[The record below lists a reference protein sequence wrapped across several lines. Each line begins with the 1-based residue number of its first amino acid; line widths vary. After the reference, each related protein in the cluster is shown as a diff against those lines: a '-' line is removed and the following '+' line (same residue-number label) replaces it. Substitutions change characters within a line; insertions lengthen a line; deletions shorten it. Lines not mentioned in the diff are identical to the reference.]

1 MGLEGG
7 RLRKKLRT
15 PRVVKIA
22 IVCIA
27 VFFAASLIHLQMQ
40 ISDRQEH
47 LDSISDEIEQQKAA
61 NDALRDQVENG
72 VSDDYIAS
80 IAREHGYVLPN
91 ERVFKDA
98 SGK

>member
-1 MGLEGG
+1 M
-7 RLRKKLRT
+7 KKKMRT

-22 IVCIA
+22 VACVA
-27 VFFAASLIHLQMQ
+27 VFFVVSLIHQQMQ
-40 ISDRQEH
+40 ISDRQAR
-47 LDSISDEIEQQKAA
+47 LDRIKDEVAEQQAA

-80 IAREHGYVLPN
+80 IAREHGYVMPN

-98 SGK
+98 SSK